1 MMFYICE
8 VSANTQVFAFELMY
22 LLFQNTRDPI
32 YIYYITT
39 TPVTPYY
46 NYIALTIANEQLHR
60 VPGVRPGA
68 GQCGRGAAGL
78 PRARRPRHR
87 HAARPRGALLLAA
100 ALLPHSPQVTAGA
113 G

>member
-1 MMFYICE
+1 MAVAYNRINVFIVSEHKRSDLHYII
-8 VSANTQVFAFELMY
+8 TLQ
-22 LLFQNTRDPI
+22 LLLSHP
-32 YIYYITT
+32 
-39 TPVTPYY
+39 
-46 NYIALTIANEQLHR
+46 IALTIVANDQLPG